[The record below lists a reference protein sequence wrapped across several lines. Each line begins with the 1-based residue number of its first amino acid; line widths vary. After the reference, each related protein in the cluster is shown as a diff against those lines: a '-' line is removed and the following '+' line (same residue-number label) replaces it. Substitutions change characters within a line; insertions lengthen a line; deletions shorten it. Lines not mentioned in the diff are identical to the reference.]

1 MGEERRRYGFLA
13 DALVREVVAQ
23 LVDDGVTQVQEVRQ
37 RSEQLRQRKHV
48 LRRSEQANRP
58 S

>member
-1 MGEERRRYGFLA
+1 MGEERRRYSFLA

-37 RSEQLRQRKHV
+37 RSEQLRQ
-48 LRRSEQANRP
+48 
-58 S
+58 